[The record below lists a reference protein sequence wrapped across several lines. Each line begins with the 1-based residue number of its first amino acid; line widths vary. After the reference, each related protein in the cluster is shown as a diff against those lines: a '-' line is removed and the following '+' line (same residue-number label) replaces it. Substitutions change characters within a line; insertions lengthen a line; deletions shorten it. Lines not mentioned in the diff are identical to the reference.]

1 MGHILF
7 TDNYYTSPTLASFF
21 LENKTHLCGTIRANR
36 YNFPRDLVNTD
47 LDKGTAVLFY
57 NTEPPMIAT
66 KYRAEKDKAGGKPK
80 VVFMLSTCHQPI
92 KETYREIHRKPQA
105 VKAYNSHM
113 GGVDRVDQQLHGLQS
128 LRKSYKWYK
137 KLAF

>member
-7 TDNYYTSPTLASFF
+7 ADNYYTSPTLASFF
-21 LENKTHLCGTIRANR
+21 LENGTHLCGTIRANR

-57 NTEPPMIAT
+57 NTDTPMIAT

-80 VVFMLSTCHQPI
+80 VVFMSQLATNQSWRHTGRYIGSH
-92 KETYREIHRKPQA
+92 
-105 VKAYNSHM
+105 KA
-113 GGVDRVDQQLHGLQS
+113 
-128 LRKSYKWYK
+128 
-137 KLAF
+137 